1 MLDIVTAKEKKGSNA
16 DAVEV
21 DDMEE
26 AVPKPTEAA
35 LKRKLFTSFMPKRP
49 PSTGPSKVLDE
60 LEAYLNESVV
70 EHLDPLWS
78 PLQYWK
84 RNADR
89 FKFLSRIALHLFC
102 VPASSANIERVFSVA
117 KDILSAKRSR
127 MKSDLFRKILF
138 IRRNYHLLNIF
149 KL

>member
-70 EHLDPLWS
+70 EHLDPLWTS
-78 PLQYWK
+78 NIGKEMLIGSNSCLVLPYTCSVFQHLQPTLK
-84 RNADR
+84 G
-89 FKFLSRIALHLFC
+89 FL
-102 VPASSANIERVFSVA
+102 VW
-117 KDILSAKRSR
+117 
-127 MKSDLFRKILF
+127 RKTF
-138 IRRNYHLLNIF
+138 
-149 KL
+149 